1 MKIFVKRILLA
12 SVQLMLVCG
21 FLFSSVMLNSCS
33 EEDTELSV
41 GANGFKIIGTS
52 TDSKDGSAKV
62 SCNGRAQSLSLVFN
76 VADSYSIT
84 TDGSEWISI
93 ESGAEGVAG
102 ASRGVKFKVMTNAG
116 EEIRTAAIYITIGAN
131 PRCKLATVTQTIT
144 MMDAI
149 VKWVDERLSGEY
161 YWLDKYNELK
171 QKGEIDYD
179 LTGSA
184 FLKAALTG
192 NKWGTG
198 KKKVNKDDG
207 YAYTDA
213 NGKPAWHLFSYLREY
228 AATKAAPEPETTVG
242 FGIELYTTLISHE
255 NDSYYDAIIDHV
267 YPSSPAYNK
276 GFKRGDIIKQIN
288 GQYIDSKNYETL
300 CNMLQLSSTQSI
312 TVGKSEGEGE
322 DKQIVT
328 YALELGKFHQ
338 SPIAYYG
345 VLEESIEHGFDFQ
358 GKKIGYISYLMFD
371 NAYDTHLINAM
382 KEFSEAG
389 VTDMIVDLRSNGG
402 GAVYTS
408 SYFASMLLPA
418 SYSGKDMVI
427 LKRHEL
433 NEEGDDHIKF
443 VSEVKIKLDEKESMV
458 IPLPNLDLQ
467 SVYFITSDG
476 TASASEM
483 LIMGLRAQGIEAK
496 TVGKQTM
503 GKDCGM
509 DVTTVKYGSSYYEF
523 APITFMNI
531 FPGYDVNFA
540 DGIPADVDF
549 DIIKDQ
555 VQDEDWKED
564 LKWFP
569 MPEEGAAWGNYLTD
583 SALGEAVAN
592 ILGGTIFPT
601 ASTQGRV
608 FDTPRLKATRS
619 TQSRGHETISFSTP
633 KVQGMYLHSDKVVEI
648 E

>member
-1 MKIFVKRILLA
+1 MTNFMKFFLRDIALLSVKLL
-12 SVQLMLVCG
+12 LVCG
-21 FLFSSVMLNSCS
+21 LMFSTTMFTSCAEDGT
-33 EEDTELSV
+33 EEFV

-52 TDSKDGSAKV
+52 VNQDGSANV
-62 SCNGRAQSLSLVFN
+62 QCNGRAQSISLVFN
-76 VADSYSIT
+76 VEANYKVTVDDNCLWLTIVN
-84 TDGSEWISI
+84 
-93 ESGAEGVAG
+93 GAEGAAGKNSIKLKVADN
-102 ASRGVKFKVMTNAG
+102 ASD
-116 EEIRTAAIYITIGAN
+116 ELRTAAVYITIGDK
-131 PRCKLATVTQTIT
+131 PRCQFATIT
-144 MMDAI
+144 QSVTAMDAL
-149 VKWVDERLSGEY
+149 VKWMDERLENEY
-161 YWLDKYNELK
+161 YWLDKYRELK
-171 QKGEIDYD
+171 SKGEINYD
-179 LTGSA
+179 LTGRD
-184 FLKAALTG
+184 FLNQALTCKG
-192 NKWGTG
+192 WGEG
-198 KKKVNKDDG
+198 SKKVNKDDG
-207 YAYTDA
+207 YMTKE
-213 NGKPAWHLFSYLREY
+213 GWHLFSYLY
-228 AATKAAPEPETTVG
+228 QYSATKAAPEPETTVG
-242 FGIELYTTLISHE
+242 FGIELYTTLKSHE
-255 NDSYYDAIIDHV
+255 DDSYYDAIIDHV

-288 GQYIDSKNYETL
+288 GQYIDSKNYATL

-312 TVGKSEGEGE
+312 TVGKSEGEG
-322 DKQIVT
+322 DNAQIVT
-328 YALELGKFHQ
+328 YALELGEFHQ

-345 VLEESIEHGFDFQ
+345 MLEESIENGFDFQ

-382 KEFSEAG
+382 KEFSAAG

-443 VSEVKIKLDEKESMV
+443 VSEVEIKLDEKESMV

-496 TVGKQTM
+496 TIGKQTM

-509 DVTTVKYGSSYYEF
+509 DVITVKYGSSYYEF

-555 VQDEDWKED
+555 VQDKDWKED